1 MATTPTLSSRVRA
14 RAGFTLLEMIIV
26 IAIVALT
33 AALVMPNIARMISR
47 NATQTVFF
55 EFQNQVTELRARAYR
70 EKQALLLVSSGEFV
84 EDPEADPSPAEIRF
98 LDSGW
103 TYQLTEPMVIT
114 SGGVCAPANVE
125 IYKGDD
131 LALTLEGRPDCG
143 FRNVSR

>member
-1 MATTPTLSSRVRA
+1 MAPRRTSSCKVRT

-33 AALVMPNIARMISR
+33 VALVMPNIARMISR

-70 EKQALLLVSSGEFV
+70 ERQALLLVSSGEFV
-84 EDPEADPSPAEIRF
+84 EDPEADPSPAEITF

-114 SGGVCAPANVE
+114 AGGVCAPANVD
-125 IYKGDD
+125 IYKGED
-131 LALTLEGRPDCG
+131 LALTLQGRPDCG
-143 FRNVSR
+143 FRQVAR